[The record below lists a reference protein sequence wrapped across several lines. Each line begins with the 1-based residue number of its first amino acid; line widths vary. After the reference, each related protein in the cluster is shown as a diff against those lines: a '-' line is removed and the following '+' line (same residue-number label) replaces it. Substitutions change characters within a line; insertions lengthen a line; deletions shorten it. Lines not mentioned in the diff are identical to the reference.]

1 MCNLR
6 IRSAKKWV
14 GRSDVSDSKDRRAAR
29 GRGSVGRTFPTH
41 FFPRCARHG
50 VGRSDWLRFSPRCER
65 YRVGIERPSAQSV
78 LRGPGERRAR
88 NRPRVRTTLIGSRG
102 SKRPLKVYKSDVPEE
117 NLTFGLFL
125 RSWKVEESKDRNP
138 SFHLLYKRPRLVIVE
153 TNAGSR
159 KFGEDHEA
167 FVCAPACTICGSIVT
182 RHYAFTLC
190 VACE

>member
-1 MCNLR
+1 MTGCPPLYHFVPPPLALFTNLC
-6 IRSAKKWV
+6 
-14 GRSDVSDSKDRRAAR
+14 
-29 GRGSVGRTFPTH
+29 TH
-41 FFPRCARHG
+41 DETKCLSHHP
-50 VGRSDWLRFSPRCER
+50 S
-65 YRVGIERPSAQSV
+65 IEA
-78 LRGPGERRAR
+78 
-88 NRPRVRTTLIGSRG
+88 RG

-159 KFGEDHEA
+159 KFGEDNEA

-182 RHYAFTLC
+182 RQYAFTVC
-190 VACE
+190 VVCE

>member
-1 MCNLR
+1 MGGPL
-6 IRSAKKWV
+6 
-14 GRSDVSDSKDRRAAR
+14 SKYGQYMVIWIND
-29 GRGSVGRTFPTH
+29 P
-41 FFPRCARHG
+41 
-50 VGRSDWLRFSPRCER
+50 
-65 YRVGIERPSAQSV
+65 
-78 LRGPGERRAR
+78 AR
-88 NRPRVRTTLIGSRG
+88 NGRG

-138 SFHLLYKRPRLVIVE
+138 SFHLLYQPPLLVIVE

>member
-1 MCNLR
+1 MLLLPRRHSLPAERKATRSRKCNLR

-29 GRGSVGRTFPTH
+29 GGGSVGRTFPTH

-88 NRPRVRTTLIGSRG
+88 NRPRVRTTLIGSGLLTIAHTFHDTMWCSDSHLIDQRA
-102 SKRPLKVYKSDVPEE
+102 SHTASVY
-117 NLTFGLFL
+117 LQT
-125 RSWKVEESKDRNP
+125 
-138 SFHLLYKRPRLVIVE
+138 
-153 TNAGSR
+153 
-159 KFGEDHEA
+159 
-167 FVCAPACTICGSIVT
+167 VT
-182 RHYAFTLC
+182 RTRMAVTRPHVPRALSQLRC
-190 VACE
+190 SI